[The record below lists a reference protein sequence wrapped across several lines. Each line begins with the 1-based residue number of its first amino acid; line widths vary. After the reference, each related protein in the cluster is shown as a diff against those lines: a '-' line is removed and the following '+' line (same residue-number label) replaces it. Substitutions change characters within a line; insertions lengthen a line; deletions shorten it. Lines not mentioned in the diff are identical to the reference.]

1 MEALADADGVALA
14 GLSLKDQDRYWDRTK
29 ADEKP

>member
-14 GLSLKDQDRYWDRTK
+14 ALPLEAQDRYWDRAK
-29 ADEKP
+29 ANE